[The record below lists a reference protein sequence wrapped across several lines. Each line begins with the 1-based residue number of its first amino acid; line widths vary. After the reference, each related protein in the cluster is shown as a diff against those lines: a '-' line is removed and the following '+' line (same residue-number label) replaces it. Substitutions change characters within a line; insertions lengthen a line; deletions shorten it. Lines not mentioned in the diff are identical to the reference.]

1 LQLQQILFFKELGL
15 SLKQIQTVL
24 GRNDFDQLAA
34 LESHRQA
41 LSRDWEKM
49 GELIKTVD
57 STIQHLKGQKKMN
70 DKEMFKGFSEVTIGA
85 GAESYFEAEVIL
97 GKSIKN
103 PRAEKLE
110 RSQREDTIKKA
121 HAIFRELV
129 DCINTG
135 VSSESDEVQRILS
148 KHHAFVEQFH
158 SGTAEVYRALA
169 QLYVEHPEFRK
180 QLDPF
185 HPELARFMAEGMRV
199 FADRM
204 LS

>member
-121 HAIFRELV
+121 HGSFL
-129 DCINTG
+129 NTTRSWSSSIPALRRSTG
-135 VSSESDEVQRILS
+135 RSLNFTSNIQSSESSLTPSTRN
-148 KHHAFVEQFH
+148 
-158 SGTAEVYRALA
+158 
-169 QLYVEHPEFRK
+169 
-180 QLDPF
+180 
-185 HPELARFMAEGMRV
+185 
-199 FADRM
+199 
-204 LS
+204 